1 MSDTL
6 RYVNVYLRCPRRPW
20 SRNDTKAVVGYVYLT
35 KATAIKAKELAK
47 DAITLRIRVNGDNIN
62 TVVVEACDD

>member
-6 RYVNVYLRCPRRPW
+6 RYVNVYPNC
-20 SRNDTKAVVGYVYLT
+20 DDIKAVVGYVYQT

>member
-6 RYVNVYLRCPRRPW
+6 RYVNVYP
-20 SRNDTKAVVGYVYLT
+20 NYDDIKAVVGYVYLT
-35 KATAIKAKELAK
+35 KATAIKARELAK
-47 DAITLRIRVNGDNIN
+47 DAITLRIRVDGDNIN

>member
-6 RYVNVYLRCPRRPW
+6 RYVNVYP
-20 SRNDTKAVVGYVYLT
+20 NYDDIKAVVGYVYLT
-35 KATAIKAKELAK
+35 KATAIEARELAE
-47 DAITLRIRVNGDNIN
+47 DAITLCIRVDGDNIN